1 VTVSRKL
8 RSYFQAHTIVVLT
21 DHPLRKAMN
30 KPDTA
35 RRLVLWAIEMIEF
48 DVDYRPRTAIKAQ
61 ALANF
66 IAKFTHLDPEK
77 KWRR

>member
-1 VTVSRKL
+1 MIASRKL

-21 DHPLRKAMN
+21 DYPLRKAMN
-30 KPDTA
+30 KPDIA

-66 IAKFTHLDPEK
+66 IAELTHLDPEK